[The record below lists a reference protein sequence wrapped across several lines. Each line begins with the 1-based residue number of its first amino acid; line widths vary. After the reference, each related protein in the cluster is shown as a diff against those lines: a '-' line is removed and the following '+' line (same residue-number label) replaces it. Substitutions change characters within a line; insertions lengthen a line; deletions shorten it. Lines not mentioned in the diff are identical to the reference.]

1 MKKKD
6 IHRIVHAALKED
18 VGRGDITTNIL
29 VPRSHQSRAVI
40 FFKEEAVV
48 CGALFAAEVFHQLE
62 SDLQVVMEH
71 KDGDRVSKGGVVM
84 RLSGRTRA
92 ILTGERVALNFFSYL
107 TAIATHTRK
116 FCDAVKPYHAEI
128 LDTRKT
134 TPGQRAMERY
144 AVTCGGGVNHRFN
157 LDAMVLM
164 KDNHR
169 VISQKKERLADTVRR
184 LHSRTHKKVEIEV
197 DYLWELK
204 DILEAHPEMILLDNM
219 SVDDLKKAVRL
230 TRKFSADGKR
240 PVLEASGGVTLD
252 NVHTIASTG
261 VDRISVG
268 SLTNSRKAID
278 ISLELLD
285 E

>member
-6 IHRIVHAALKED
+6 IQKIVHAALKED

-29 VPRSHQSRAVI
+29 VPPSHKSRAVI

-48 CGALFAAEVFHQLE
+48 CGTAFAAEAFRQLDA
-62 SDLQVVMEH
+62 SLQVTVER
-71 KDGDRVSKGGVVM
+71 KDAERVSKGGVVM

-107 TAIATHTRK
+107 TAIASHTRK
-116 FCDAVKPYHAEI
+116 FCDAVKPFHADI

-157 LDAMVLM
+157 LDDMVLM

-169 VISQKKERLADTVRR
+169 LISQKNESLADTVRR
-184 LHSRTHKKVEIEV
+184 LHARTHKKVEIEV

-204 DILEAHPEMILLDNM
+204 DVLEAHPEMVLLDNM
-219 SVDDLKKAVRL
+219 SIDDLKKAVRL
-230 TRKFSADGKR
+230 TKKFCPEGKR
-240 PVLEASGGVTLD
+240 PILEASGGVTLD
-252 NVHTIASTG
+252 NVHAVASTG
-261 VDRISVG
+261 VDKISVG

-278 ISLELLD
+278 MSLELLD